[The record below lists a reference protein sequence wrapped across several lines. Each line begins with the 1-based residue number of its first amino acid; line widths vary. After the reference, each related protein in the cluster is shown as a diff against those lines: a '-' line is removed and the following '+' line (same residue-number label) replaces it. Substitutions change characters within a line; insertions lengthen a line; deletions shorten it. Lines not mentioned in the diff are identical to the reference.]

1 MSSSATPSQNISNN
15 KSHEVDHH
23 QIAHARLGELIVNRK
38 VMGLT
43 FRSKDRIEGHIVDF
57 CCQTQKIIIE
67 LSEFPFEDPDK
78 IDLTMKRHMHLME
91 EGYAIL
97 SFDPRTVMERPDYIY
112 DMICTHVQMNESS
125 SQASLLDF
133 GWD

>member
-1 MSSSATPSQNISNN
+1 VDQNQ
-15 KSHEVDHH
+15 V
-23 QIAHARLGELIVNRK
+23 AHARLWELITNRK

-43 FRSKDRIEGHIVDF
+43 FRPKERIEGYIVDF

-67 LSEFPFEDPDK
+67 LSEFPFEDPNK
-78 IDLTMKRHMHLME
+78 IDLTMKRHMDLIE

-97 SFDPRTVMERPDYIY
+97 SFDPRTVMEKPHYIY

-125 SQASLLDF
+125 SPMSPFDLE
-133 GWD
+133 WD